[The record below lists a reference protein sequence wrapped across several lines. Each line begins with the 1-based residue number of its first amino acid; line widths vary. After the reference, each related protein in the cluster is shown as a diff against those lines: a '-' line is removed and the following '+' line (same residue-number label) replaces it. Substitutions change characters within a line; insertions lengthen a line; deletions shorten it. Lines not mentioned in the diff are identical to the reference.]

1 MSEENKPR
9 RSMLSNL
16 FWCLHRLCAFAPYG
30 LIGFALLIPVN
41 IALEYLSV
49 YLPALAVAEVT
60 SGSAAAAALER
71 VGWVMGG
78 LMLLALFKA
87 ALELIKSR
95 AIGIYRGQCAALHM
109 RKALTMFYQDYEK
122 KDTRDLADRALRATQ
137 QWNGVQ
143 PLTDIL
149 DAGFGVLENVAGY
162 LTFGAVV
169 SLVSVW
175 LIPLL
180 TVPPVLSWLAARA
193 YNRWSHGADEKTR
206 PIEARLDY
214 VIARGRSFSAAKDI
228 RVYGMAGWLRACR
241 DDLTRELRGW
251 DGRRALRMFLSRLA
265 DLVLILVRDAGA
277 YALLIVFFVRG
288 EITVDQFVLYFAA
301 VASFASWVGAFIDSL
316 TKWHRVSLSISDLR
330 AFLDWP
336 EHDGAGEARAD
347 DHMKGAPEIEFDH
360 VSFRYDGA
368 ETDTLHDLSFTLHS
382 GEKLALVGLNGAG
395 KTTLVKLMCGLYAPT
410 SGTIKLNGV
419 PVSKFRRRDYYRLF
433 SPVFQTVRT
442 AFFTIAEH
450 VSAQPLAQ
458 TDLKRVGDCLRMA
471 GLGEKVAAL
480 PKGALTPLD
489 KQVDAQATELSGGE
503 AQKLMLARALY
514 KDAPV
519 LLLDEPTAALD
530 PIAEKNVYQAYEA
543 MTRGKSSLFISHRLA
558 STAFCD
564 RVLYLENGR
573 IAEEGSHAALIRAGG
588 KYKRLFDIQ
597 SCWYQEGE
605 GEGA

>member
-1 MSEENKPR
+1 
-9 RSMLSNL
+9 
-16 FWCLHRLCAFAPYG
+16 
-30 LIGFALLIPVN
+30 
-41 IALEYLSV
+41 
-49 YLPALAVAEVT
+49 
-60 SGSAAAAALER
+60 
-71 VGWVMGG
+71 
-78 LMLLALFKA
+78 
-87 ALELIKSR
+87 
-95 AIGIYRGQCAALHM
+95 
-109 RKALTMFYQDYEK
+109 MFYQDYEK

-143 PLTDIL
+143 PLNDIL

-180 TVPPVLSWLAARA
+180 TVPPVLSWLAACA

-241 DDLTRELRGW
+241 DDLTRELRAW
-251 DGRRALRMFLSRLA
+251 DSRRALRMFLSRLA

-277 YALLIVFFVRG
+277 YALLIALFVRG

-316 TKWHRVSLSISDLR
+316 TKWHRVSLSVGDFR
-330 AFLDWP
+330 TFLDWP
-336 EHDGAGEARAD
+336 EHDGAGEAHAD
-347 DHMKGAPEIEFDH
+347 DHMNRAPEIEFDH

-368 ETDTLHDLSFTLHS
+368 QTDTLHDLSFTLHS

-471 GLGEKVAAL
+471 GLGEKVDSL

-489 KQVDAQATELSGGE
+489 KQVDTQATELSGGE

-573 IAEEGSHAALIRAGG
+573 IAEEGSHDALIRAGG

-597 SCWYQEGE
+597 SCWYKGGE

>member
-1 MSEENKPR
+1 MSEENRPR

-16 FWCLHRLCAFAPYG
+16 FWCLHRLCDFAPYG

-87 ALELIKSR
+87 ALELIRSR
-95 AIGIYRGQCAALHM
+95 AIGIYRGQCAALHT

-137 QWNGVQ
+137 QWNGAQ

-193 YNRWSHGADEKTR
+193 YNRWSHGVDEKTR
-206 PIEARLDY
+206 PIEKRLDY
-214 VIARGRSFSAAKDI
+214 VVSRGRSFSAAKDI
-228 RVYGMAGWLRACR
+228 RIYGMAGWLRACR
-241 DDLTRELRGW
+241 DDLTRELRAW

-277 YALLIVFFVRG
+277 YALLIALFVRG

-316 TKWHRVSLSISDLR
+316 TKWHRVSLSIGDLR
-330 AFLDWP
+330 AFLDWS

-410 SGTIKLNGV
+410 AGTIRLDGV

-458 TDLKRVGDCLRMA
+458 TDLERVGDCLRMA

-530 PIAEKNVYQAYEA
+530 PIAEKNVYQTYEA

-573 IAEEGSHAALIRAGG
+573 IAEEGSHDALIRRGG

-597 SCWYQEGE
+597 SCWYKGGE

>member
-1 MSEENKPR
+1 MSEEKKPR
-9 RSMLSNL
+9 YSMLSNL
-16 FWCLHRLCAFAPYG
+16 FWGLRRLCAFAPYG

-41 IALEYLSV
+41 IALEYLGV

-60 SGSAAAAALER
+60 NGSAAAAALKR

-78 LMLLALFKA
+78 LMLLALCKA
-87 ALELIKSR
+87 ALELIRSR
-95 AIGIYRGQCAALHM
+95 AIGVYRGQCSALHT
-109 RKALTMFYQDYEK
+109 RKSLTMFYQDYEK

-137 QWNGVQ
+137 QWNLVQ
-143 PLTDIL
+143 PLTDII

-193 YNRWSHGADEKTR
+193 YNRWSHGVDEKTR
-206 PIEARLDY
+206 PIEKRLDY
-214 VIARGRSFSAAKDI
+214 VVSRGRSFSAAKDI

-241 DDLTRELRGW
+241 DDLTRALREW
-251 DGRRALRMFLSRLA
+251 DGCRALRLFLSRLV
-265 DLVLILVRDAGA
+265 DLLLILVRDAGA
-277 YALLIVFFVRG
+277 YALLIALFVRG

-336 EHDGAGEARAD
+336 EHDGTGEACAD

-410 SGTIKLNGV
+410 SGTIRLDGV

-458 TDLKRVGDCLRMA
+458 TDLKRVNDCLRMA
-471 GLGEKVAAL
+471 GLGEKVDSL

-564 RVLYLENGR
+564 RVLYLEDGC
-573 IAEEGSHAALIRAGG
+573 IAEEGSHDALIRAGG

-597 SCWYQEGE
+597 SCWYKDGE